1 MLAPHPPC
9 TDPSLE
15 VHLGAW
21 CVLFFFQHNTS
32 PIAGE
37 KQTHSAVDLSV
48 PTMPAT
54 VDCEGGA
61 VSWHTASVEQCH
73 ATNVSLWK
81 VTALMHEINYM
92 YYQEKMI
99 KRANRPEG

>member
-1 MLAPHPPC
+1 MPATVDC
-9 TDPSLE
+9 E
-15 VHLGAW
+15 G
-21 CVLFFFQHNTS
+21 
-32 PIAGE
+32 G
-37 KQTHSAVDLSV
+37 AVDLSV

-92 YYQEKMI
+92 YYHRKDDQTRKQTRRLGI
-99 KRANRPEG
+99 AK